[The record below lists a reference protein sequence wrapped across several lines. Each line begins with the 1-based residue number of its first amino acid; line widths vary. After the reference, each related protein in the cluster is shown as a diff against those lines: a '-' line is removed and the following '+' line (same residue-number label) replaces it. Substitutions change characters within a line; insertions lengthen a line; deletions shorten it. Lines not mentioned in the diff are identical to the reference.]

1 MADIRE
7 EVNEVVR
14 QALPADALPR
24 TEPAVATSLR
34 VVPILITVVV
44 LGLAGVLAWA
54 AWQTYMATP
63 WTRDGTVRAYI
74 VTVTPEVAGRII
86 DLPIIDNQ
94 FVHKGDLLMTIDPQD
109 FAIAV
114 DQAEATANQARANA
128 DNARREAERRAHL
141 TDVAVSEEEKQTF
154 EANARA
160 AEAAAQAAAA
170 NLARAKVDL
179 ERTTVRSPVNGYV
192 TNLTVQLGDYATAG
206 QGAISLVNADSF
218 WVDGYFE
225 ETALGRIQEGDPA
238 TIRLMG
244 SPQTLQG
251 HVGSVARGIAVAN
264 APGNQVGLA
273 QVNPIFTWVRLAQRV
288 PVRIVIDHVPEGVR
302 LVQGQT
308 ASIQIEPRRH

>member
-7 EVNEVVR
+7 EVNDVTQQSVS
-14 QALPADALPR
+14 ADVPPLG
-24 TEPAVATSLR
+24 EPAVATSLR
-34 VVPILITVVV
+34 VLPILITVLV

-54 AWQTYMATP
+54 AWQAYMASP
-63 WTRDGTVRAYI
+63 WTRDGTVRAYV
-74 VTVTPEVAGRII
+74 VTVAPEVAGRITA
-86 DLPIIDNQ
+86 LPIIDNQ

-114 DQAEATANQARANA
+114 DQAQATVNQARANA
-128 DNARREAERRAHL
+128 DNARRESDRRAHL
-141 TDVAVSEEEKQTF
+141 TDAAVSEEEKQTF

-160 AEAAAQAAAA
+160 AEAAYQAAVAA
-170 NLARAKVDL
+170 LARAKVDL
-179 ERTTVRSPVNGYV
+179 ERTTVRSPVNGYI
-192 TNLTVQLGDYATAG
+192 TNLTVQLGDYAAAG

-225 ETALGRIQEGDPA
+225 ETALGRIREGDRA

-244 SPQTLQG
+244 SRQTLQG

-264 APGNQVGLA
+264 AQGNQVGLA

-288 PVRIVIDHVPEGVR
+288 PVRIVIDHVPEGER